1 MARIKSALTLC
12 ATAAAAVLIGISNTG
27 VGSTAA
33 SSPPAQLQYSSAL
46 CAWLQA
52 HADSLPSQV
61 KPCIESVPN
70 KGQFPQNGATG
81 SNASSPSRGMSATSP
96 MVLFGANAAASD
108 QKEDLAPGQS
118 ETAVAAMGNNV
129 VSAWNDATGFLVSD
143 PTKVQASLTG
153 IGFSTDG
160 GQTFSDLIGLPNSNP
175 CQQEF
180 GDASVV
186 SYTDPST
193 GTVYFY
199 VTSLYLPTFSSGC
212 FSSGLFPGNFDISLS
227 VGTVSSGGQAIT
239 FGNPIVVANGGN
251 FNTFPNTNF
260 LDKDFAAVDRTHG
273 KIAVS
278 YTCFG
283 FGFFGSGGGCGFA
296 GEIDLAVCD
305 ISANPAAPTC
315 SPGNNP
321 GASFITVQPADNV
334 TFEENEGAYPTFGP
348 NGDVY
353 VAWENNWATNIFSC
367 LFAFFG
373 FTCDTNVHIMAAHVP
388 QSCLSTGS
396 TASSARTV
404 GPPCDTVVSIDSRVR
419 SLDLL
424 IFIAGYNRFFTNDF
438 PRVAFNTTTNRLWV
452 VWNEANAH
460 WMGDIVYV
468 TTDGNLQ
475 NPSDKVRV
483 NDDSS
488 SLLHMLPAVSV
499 GANGDTNIS
508 WFDRRNSA
516 GSSRTDVF
524 AASIKPG
531 DAAAQNSKV
540 TSVASDWLGTS
551 SFIRPNFGDYTDNTS
566 DGNTFYVNWSDGRL
580 GIPQSFVASAAT
592 H

>member
-1 MARIKSALTLC
+1 MARIRSVLTLC

-33 SSPPAQLQYSSAL
+33 TGAPAQLQYSAAL
-46 CAWLQA
+46 CAWLHA
-52 HADSLPSQV
+52 HADQLPSQV
-61 KPCIESVPN
+61 KQCLQSLPD
-70 KGQFPQNGATG
+70 KGQFPQNAASGG
-81 SNASSPSRGMSATSP
+81 SPSSPGRGMSATSP
-96 MVLFGANAAASD
+96 MVLFGTNAAASD
-108 QKEDLAPGQS
+108 QTEDLAPGQS
-118 ETAVAAMGNNV
+118 ETAVAALGNNV
-129 VSAWNDATGFLVSD
+129 VSTWNDATGFLVSD
-143 PTKVQASLTG
+143 PTQIKASLTG
-153 IGFSTDG
+153 VAFSSNA
-160 GQTFSDLIGLPNSNP
+160 GQTFSDLVGLPNNNP
-175 CQQEF
+175 CQQWF
-180 GDASVV
+180 GDSSVV
-186 SYTDPST
+186 SFKDPST

-199 VTSLYLPTFSSGC
+199 VTSLYLPTFSFAC
-212 FSSGLFPGNFDISLS
+212 FQTSPTGGTFEIALS
-227 VGTVSSGGQAIT
+227 VGTVASGGQAIT

-251 FNTFPNTNF
+251 FSTFPNTAF

-283 FGFFGSGGGCGFA
+283 FSFFGSGGGCGFA

-315 SPGNNP
+315 NP
-321 GASFITVQPADNV
+321 GTTGARFITVQPADNV

-348 NGDVY
+348 TGDAY
-353 VAWENNWATNIFSC
+353 VAWENNWATNIFNC

-373 FTCDTNVHIMAAHVP
+373 FTCDTNVHIMAGHIPA
-388 QSCLSTGS
+388 SCLSTG
-396 TASSARTV
+396 TAGGTCGNTTA
-404 GPPCDTVVSIDSRVR
+404 SIDSRVK
-419 SLDLL
+419 SLDML

-438 PRVAFNTTTNRLWV
+438 PRVAFNANSNRLWV

-460 WMGDIVYV
+460 FMGDIVYV
-468 TTDGNLQ
+468 TTDANLQ
-475 NPSDKVRV
+475 NPSSKIRV
-483 NDDSS
+483 NDDTS
-488 SLLHMLPAVSV
+488 SLLHMFPAVSV
-499 GANGDTNIS
+499 GANGNTNIS

-516 GSSRTDVF
+516 GSARTDVF
-524 AASIKPG
+524 AASIEPG
-531 DAAAQNSKV
+531 DVAAQNSRV

-551 SFIRPNFGDYTDNTS
+551 SFIVPNFGDYLDNTT

>member
-12 ATAAAAVLIGISNTG
+12 ATAAAALLLGVSNTG
-27 VGSTAA
+27 IGSTAG
-33 SSPPAQLQYSSAL
+33 SSPPAQLQYSAAL

-52 HADSLPSQV
+52 NANSLPSQV
-61 KPCIESVPN
+61 KPCLQSVPN
-70 KGQFPQNGATG
+70 KGQFPQNGAAG
-81 SNASSPSRGMSATSP
+81 SSASSGGRGMSATSP
-96 MVLFGANAAASD
+96 SVLFGTNVAASD
-108 QKEDLAPGQS
+108 QTEDLAPGQS
-118 ETAVAAMGNNV
+118 ETAIAAMGNNV

-143 PTKVQASLTG
+143 PTKTQASLTG
-153 IGFSTDG
+153 IGFSSDG
-160 GQTFSDLIGLPNSNP
+160 GQTFSDLVGLPNTNP

-186 SYTDPST
+186 SYKDPST

-199 VTSLYLPTFSSGC
+199 VTSLYLPVFSTAC
-212 FSSGLFPGNFDISLS
+212 FQTSSTGGSFDISLS
-227 VGTVSSGGQAIT
+227 VGVVARGGQAIT
-239 FGNPIVVANGGN
+239 FGNPIVVANGGS
-251 FNTFPNTNF
+251 FFTFPNTAF
-260 LDKDFAAVDRTHG
+260 LDKDFAAVDRAHG
-273 KIAVS
+273 KIAIS

-296 GEIDLAVCD
+296 GEVDLAVCD
-305 ISANPAAPTC
+305 ISNPAAPTC
-315 SPGNNP
+315 TPGNSGP
-321 GASFITVQPADNV
+321 QFITVQPADNV

-353 VAWENNWATNIFSC
+353 VAWENNWATNIFNC

-373 FTCDTNVHIMAAHVP
+373 FSCDTNVHIMAGHVL
-388 QSCLSTGS
+388 QSCLSAGG
-396 TASSARTV
+396 TASSARTA
-404 GPPCDTVVSIDSRVR
+404 GPPCVTVVPIDTRVR
-419 SLDLL
+419 SLDML

-438 PRVAFNTTTNRLWV
+438 PRVAYNAATNRLWV

-468 TTDGNLQ
+468 TTDGSLGS
-475 NPSDKVRV
+475 PSSKIRV
-483 NDDSS
+483 NDDTSS
-488 SLLHMLPAVSV
+488 QLHMLPAVSV
-499 GANGDTNIS
+499 GPNGDTNIS

-516 GSSRTDVF
+516 GSARTDVF
-524 AASIKPG
+524 AASIKAG
-531 DAAAQNSKV
+531 DVAAQNSKV

-551 SFIRPNFGDYTDNTS
+551 SFIIPNFGDYTDNTS
-566 DGNTFYVNWSDGRL
+566 DGSTFYVNWSDGRL